1 MLNPRERRTR
11 HHAPSGLSE
20 RAGRTRRCLLPAE
33 DTKNRRA
40 APRHGRDQ
48 GTGRMESVLD
58 LADLRAENGSTFFQ
72 VVARAHKADKR
83 PGRSPLK
90 PGYATDFAGRCP
102 PRKPPG
108 VRS

>member
-1 MLNPRERRTR
+1 MLTPRERRTR

-40 APRHGRDQ
+40 PPRHGRDQ
-48 GTGRMESVLD
+48 GAGRMESVLD

-72 VVARAHKADKR
+72 VVARAHKAGKR

-90 PGYATDFAGRCP
+90 PGYATDFGGRGQRSNP
-102 PRKPPG
+102 TG
-108 VRS
+108 VG